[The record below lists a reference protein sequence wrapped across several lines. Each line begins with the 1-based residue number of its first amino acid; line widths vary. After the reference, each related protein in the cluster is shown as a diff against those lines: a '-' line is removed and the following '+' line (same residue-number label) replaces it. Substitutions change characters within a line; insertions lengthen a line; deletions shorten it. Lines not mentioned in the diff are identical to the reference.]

1 MPVFYTSDLSLVD
14 GPSLWRAADDLP
26 PFAPE
31 MIDTFDWTGRNVN
44 ISREFGDGGGA
55 MISVHA
61 CLEAELAASANSVV
75 YYDHGS
81 GEIADFIAV
90 EEVGDRLVIRFY
102 HCKGAGGAAPGHRVG
117 DVYELAGQAVK
128 STTWALKQRVLA
140 NVRRRFNNRK
150 GSARF
155 VCGDLDRLDVL
166 LSGAAA
172 AQIEFEFIAVQPGL
186 RKAGLPAELG
196 SVLAA
201 ASDHLVR
208 GGFRP
213 LKVMASA

>member
-1 MPVFYTSDLSLVD
+1 
-14 GPSLWRAADDLP
+14 
-26 PFAPE
+26 
-31 MIDTFDWTGRNVN
+31 MIEPFDWAAHNVD
-44 ISREFGDGGGA
+44 IGREFGTGRRGQ
-55 MISVHA
+55 ISVHA
-61 CLEAELAASANSVV
+61 CLEAVLAASANAVV

-90 EEVGDRLVIRFY
+90 EQAEGRLVIRFS

-128 STTWALKQRVLA
+128 SVIWTLKQRVLG
-140 NVRRRFNNRK
+140 NIRRRFTHQK

-155 VCGDLDRLDVL
+155 VKGDLELMERL
-166 LSGAAA
+166 LSDAAA
-172 AQIEFEFIAVQPGL
+172 AQIDFEFIAVQPGL
-186 RKAGLPAELG
+186 KKDGMPPDLG
-196 SVLAA
+196 IVLAA

-208 GGFRP
+208 GNFRA